1 MTEPNLSV
9 ATDDHDTLGG
19 RLVRAREAANLST
32 EALAEQVGVTLETLE
47 AWESDRS
54 EPRSN
59 RLTMLAGIMG
69 VSPTWLLFGR
79 GTSPSEAE
87 ISTDIEAIQ
96 TQLAVLRQL
105 HEQTGNSIRMLEAAL
120 RKGQSDQAA

>member
-32 EALAEQVGVTLETLE
+32 EELAEQVGVTLETLE

-79 GTSPSEAE
+79 GTSPSETE
-87 ISTDIEAIQ
+87 ISTDVEAIQ
-96 TQLAVLRQL
+96 TQLSVLRQL

-120 RKGQSDQAA
+120 RKGQSEKAA